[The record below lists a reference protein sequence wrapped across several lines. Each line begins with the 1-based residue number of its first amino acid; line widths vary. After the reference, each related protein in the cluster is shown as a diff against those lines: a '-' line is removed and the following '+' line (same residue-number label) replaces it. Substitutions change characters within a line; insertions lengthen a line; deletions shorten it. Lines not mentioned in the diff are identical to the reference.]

1 VDVFLGCR
9 TEDRAA
15 GWIRLTREI
24 LKLPEAP
31 SVKDKEKHS
40 KARRPQPLIKLVL
53 RRYNSL
59 EFSYLFPFFLN
70 IGPYLSYLPLMSSW
84 KVLFASKCTHNKML
98 TLAL

>member
-1 VDVFLGCR
+1 MFLVCR

-53 RRYNSL
+53 RRYNLWNCLISFLFFFFEFWTLFVISSFDEFQEGPFCL
-59 EFSYLFPFFLN
+59 EMHY
-70 IGPYLSYLPLMSSW
+70 
-84 KVLFASKCTHNKML
+84 
-98 TLAL
+98 